1 MNLTGTVRLI
11 LPWSP
16 SINAYWRSI
25 PLRGRVRVL
34 ISEEG
39 QRYAREV
46 AIRCMEQKAPR
57 GLIGRLAVRL
67 YAEPPDARARDI
79 DNLPKA
85 VLDALTKANVWL
97 DDSQVDALHVVRGP
111 KLHNGRIIVTI
122 SKPGLPIEIGG
133 TE

>member
-1 MNLTGTVRLI
+1 VNT
-11 LPWSP
+11 
-16 SINAYWRSI
+16 YWRSV

-46 AIRCMEQKAPR
+46 ALRCLEQKAPR
-57 GLIGRLAVRL
+57 DVSGRLAVRL
-67 YAEPPDARARDI
+67 YVEPPDTRIRDI

-85 VLDALTKANVWL
+85 ILDALTKAKVWM

-111 KLHNGRIIVTI
+111 KFRGGRIIATI
-122 SKPGLPIEIGG
+122 TPPGLPIELGG